1 MDGGLRCEIV
11 KDLMP
16 LYVDGMVSDVSRGSV
31 EEHLAHCAECKEVYQ
46 NMVYDIEME
55 KRPSEV
61 QDVKRFLKKT
71 KNMYLSYGLGILSL
85 VAMLVCMIVDLAI
98 NRGITWS
105 LIVGTAVM
113 SVDALV
119 YVLSACKKDKGIIAM
134 AVMSIGTACL
144 LFVVQITRYYLMGAG
159 TFWIFRY
166 GVPILLLWL
175 GVLWVPV
182 LLRRAFKWGIWD
194 QVAVFM
200 LLVIAGNYVTRLIT
214 GDYVWEYVCH
224 MRALAGNALGVLIG
238 SAVFWFSGRVKK
250 WRR

>member
-1 MDGGLRCEIV
+1 
-11 KDLMP
+11 
-16 LYVDGMVSDVSRGSV
+16 
-31 EEHLAHCAECKEVYQ
+31 
-46 NMVYDIEME
+46 MVYDIEME

-71 KNMYLSYGLGILSL
+71 KTMYLSYGLGILSL
-85 VAMLVCMIVDLAI
+85 VAMLVCLIVDLAI

-113 SVDALV
+113 SVDALI

-144 LFVVQITRYYLMGAG
+144 LFVVQITRYYLMDAG

-175 GVLWVPV
+175 GVLWIPV
-182 LLRRAFKWGIWD
+182 LLRRGFKWGIWD

-200 LLVIAGNYVTRLIT
+200 LLVIVGNYVTRLIT
-214 GDYVWEYVCH
+214 GDYVWEDVWR
-224 MRALAGNALGVLIG
+224 MRAFAGNALGEMIG
-238 SAVFWFSGRVKK
+238 AAVFWITGRVKK